1 MRHGGRATAR
11 PSARGGFTLLE
22 LLIVIAIIGVLA
34 TLSIRVVFGLLSMAR
49 KARTQVV
56 LMTIDGLL
64 KTRMQAFDRYFD
76 EQTKSAAK
84 QRQLVNS
91 RDEWVASS
99 SSGRPSYLPAN
110 TTYFVMAGGQNI
122 RPNVPA
128 NDDKRALQR
137 ALVMARKGLFRRYF
151 PQTWAEV
158 RAWKLDSEVGVTP
171 PTSPNPVTESAEVL
185 YFVLTKATLPGYTQ
199 EGDDQITTTDARDT
213 DGNGFLEFVDGWG
226 QPIRYYRWPTRLVRD
241 TGPGIVGNY
250 NTTLVQTVMGGVPS
264 RNSFRRDPEDPTLRI
279 GDVAIGND
287 LWQLR
292 GLSGG
297 PHFLKSED
305 YEALFMTP
313 STASVPLLL
322 SVGADGLSA
331 IPEYKSTAA
340 TTSAEK
346 LARLAQASLTVDDS
360 FDDISNL
367 NTRAGVSR

>member
-1 MRHGGRATAR
+1 MKNSERMSAAPRAR
-11 PSARGGFTLLE
+11 SGFTLVE
-22 LLIVIAIIGVLA
+22 LLIVIAIIALLA
-34 TLSIRVVFGLLSMAR
+34 TLSIQVVGGLLTTAR
-49 KARTQVV
+49 RARTQVV
-56 LMTIDGLL
+56 LATIDGLL

-91 RDEWVASS
+91 RDEWAASAG
-99 SSGRPSYLPAN
+99 SGRPSYLPAN
-110 TTYFVMAGGQNI
+110 TTYFVMAGGV
-122 RPNVPA
+122 NVRNGM

-137 ALVMARKGLFRRYF
+137 ALVIARKGLFRRYF

-158 RAWKLDSEVGVTP
+158 SAWKLDTEAGVTP
-171 PTSPNPVTESAEVL
+171 PSTPNPVTESAEVL
-185 YFVLTKATLPGYTQ
+185 YFVLTRATLPGYTQ

-241 TGPGIVGNY
+241 TGPGDAGNY
-250 NTTLVQTVMGGVPS
+250 NTTMVQTVMGGVPS

-279 GDVAIGND
+279 GDAAIGDD
-287 LWQLR
+287 LWELR

-305 YEALFMTP
+305 YETLFMTP

-322 SVGADGLSA
+322 SLGADGLSA
-331 IPEYKSTAA
+331 IPAFNSTGASSATDKS
-340 TTSAEK
+340 
-346 LARLAQASLTVDDS
+346 RLAKANLAKADDS